1 MIFLEGDFLEV
12 LRKLSLAAA
21 VCRKVCAGLR
31 LLMNVER
38 EDGSHGAVPCIQ
50 ELSSDEDGV
59 PLLPIDDGGR
69 LRLVK
74 SCTHLGSKV
83 IPRGTCHEERAARR
97 QAAREAAG
105 ALRKNVRPRRSERWW
120 QMRFVRGRLFFAA
133 G

>member
-1 MIFLEGDFLEV
+1 MIFPEGDFLEV

-31 LLMNVER
+31 LLMNFER
-38 EDGSHGAVPCIQ
+38 GKTEAMAQSGA
-50 ELSSDEDGV
+50 SKSDEDGV

-97 QAAREAAG
+97 QAATEAAG

-120 QMRFVRGRLFFAA
+120 QMQFVGGRLFFAA